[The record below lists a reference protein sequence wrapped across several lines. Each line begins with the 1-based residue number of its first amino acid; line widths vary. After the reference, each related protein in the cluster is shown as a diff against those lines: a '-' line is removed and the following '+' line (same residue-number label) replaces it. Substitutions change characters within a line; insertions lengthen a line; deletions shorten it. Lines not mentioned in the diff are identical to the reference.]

1 MCEAFHIH
9 VGSALEAI
17 QKKRYVKA
25 NEEANK
31 AYLEQRKLVKQAK
44 ACLAE
49 LDRNTSKVTRSSKKS
64 TKKPKETAAAASSA
78 DPALRAEYA
87 SDIKQAQEATEK
99 AKT

>member
-1 MCEAFHIH
+1 MCEAFLIH

-25 NEEANK
+25 NKEANK

-44 ACLAE
+44 TCLAK
-49 LDRNTSKVTRSSKKS
+49 LDRNISKVTRSSKKS
-64 TKKPKETAAAASSA
+64 TQKPKETASAASPA
-78 DPALRAEYA
+78 DPALQAEYA